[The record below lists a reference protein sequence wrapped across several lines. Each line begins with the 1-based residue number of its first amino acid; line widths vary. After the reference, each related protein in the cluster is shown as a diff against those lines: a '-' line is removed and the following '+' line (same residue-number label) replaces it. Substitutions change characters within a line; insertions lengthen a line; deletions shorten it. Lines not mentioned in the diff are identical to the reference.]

1 MKQFGLFLGK
11 EWREQARSF
20 KLVWVPLVFIFFGA
34 LEPLTYHFL
43 PQILESVGNMPE
55 GSEFTLPEMTGADVY
70 ASLTGQYQTV
80 GLLVLVLA
88 FMGSLSGERKSG
100 TGTLLYVRPISY
112 AAYYMSKWTAAV
124 LLAAAS
130 LWLGYGM
137 AATYIVQLYDDM
149 PGFSDLILFLLVM
162 AVWIIF
168 VVTLTLTASA
178 ALPTGGAAGAALGIL
193 FIGMMID
200 GLVGTYWTWSP
211 WKLQSYGLAYLMG
224 GPDTGDLAGALAVTS
239 VLIAVLVMCGILMA
253 RRNAAKARV

>member
-1 MKQFGLFLGK
+1 MKQFSLLLGK

-20 KLVWVPLVFIFFGA
+20 KLFWVPLVFIFFGA

-43 PQILESVGNMPE
+43 PQILESVGNLPE
-55 GSEFTLPEMTGADVY
+55 GAEFMLPEMTGADVY
-70 ASLTGQYQTV
+70 ASLTGQYQTI

-112 AAYYMSKWTAAV
+112 AAYYLSKWTAAV

-137 AATYIVQLYDDM
+137 AATYIVQLYEAV
-149 PGFSDLILFLLVM
+149 PGFRDVALFLLVM
-162 AVWIIF
+162 AAWLIF

-178 ALPTGGAAGAALGIL
+178 ALPTGGAAGASLGIL

-211 WKLQSYGLAYLMG
+211 WKLQGYGLMYLTG
-224 GPDTGDLAGALAVTS
+224 SPDSGDLAGALGVTA
-239 VLIAVLVMCGILMA
+239 LITFILILLGIRQA
-253 RRNAAKARV
+253 RKNAAKAKV